1 MGFSTILAMFVD
13 PGVYLVDWLAR
24 PQTELVPSQARQR
37 KDDGLLMMIV
47 DDWDVFFVFFFSSQ
61 KFP

>member
-37 KDDGLLMMIV
+37 KDDGSLMIIV
-47 DDWDVFFVFFFSSQ
+47 DDWDELVFFFSSQ